1 MCVLNQFVLGGDD
14 LDRDAAVGPGAL
26 QHLQIILNMCVYIY
40 IYIYIYNCCM
50 DTYRERE
57 RERGIEIEIGLEIE
71 R

>member
-40 IYIYIYNCCM
+40 IYIIVVWIH
-50 DTYRERE
+50 RERE
-57 RERGIEIEIGLEIE
+57 REIEIEIGLEIE